1 MLSRFNQE
9 CHELPGGFQ
18 TPQIADF
25 GSDHCGAQKLNA
37 AKRPLLY
44 VGGGV
49 NLSNSAEELTAL
61 ARKARLPVT
70 TTLLGDVDAR
80 WMDGLAGVILC
91 HAEPVSRQYQDE
103 SGEWCNFVNA
113 NHEHNM
119 VKSNQYKIR
128 NLYTVKEEGK

>member
-1 MLSRFNQE
+1 MKGRSLKDAALNDIAAIPGLSVEAIIRAGN
-9 CHELPGGFQ
+9 HEK
-18 TPQIADF
+18 IKVA
-25 GSDHCGAQKLNA
+25 
-37 AKRPLLY
+37 
-44 VGGGV
+44 
-49 NLSNSAEELTAL
+49 
-61 ARKARLPVT
+61 

-128 NLYTVKEEGK
+128 NLYAVKEEGK